1 MYTELY
7 KLCGFEPDEI
17 ERERPRINKA
27 FKILGI
33 EEKDIERGENRLR
46 QYLDV
51 ELLGVRKFLGIWM
64 RELVN
69 LVLAREEHDKVVY
82 SDFPMELRP
91 LMSMML
97 STEEKDVYFATPG
110 QIINMTIGQI
120 FDKLTPFL
128 EAGEEN
134 GLPPGAAHCALYQTR
149 LGAMVKGVIPFPD
162 LSVIASYHCDQPSE
176 AEELLHEVYGVPV
189 AHLDSCPDANWGDWP
204 KFNDHRVRYSASQAR
219 KLFQTFEK
227 VIGCQMTEEAIRAT
241 NKANAIYRLK
251 FQQLAE
257 LIGHADPQPIRQAS
271 MAHAF
276 FLNSMPTRDIEGKQ
290 EALEILVDEVQQR
303 VDEGRGVVE
312 KGAPGVFSTITISVD
327 PSITYMIEQAGL
339 AIRIQIP
346 FWLGPWVLT
355 KHPYRDWADMI
366 GVGPCLDIP
375 HSCQAHV
382 TINLENCRAF
392 NVDGVINFYP
402 YSCREWTPTVMIT
415 KKVIEKELG
424 IPVLILEGDSYD
436 TRNYSANQLR
446 TRVETFAELLRATK
460 ATQAAS
466 R

>member
-1 MYTELY
+1 MYTQLF

-17 ERERPRINKA
+17 ERERPRIDKA
-27 FKILGI
+27 FNILGI
-33 EEKDIERGENRLR
+33 EEEDINRGEKRLR
-46 QYLDV
+46 RYLDI

-69 LVLAREEHDKVVY
+69 LVLAREEHEKVIY

-110 QIINMTIGQI
+110 QILNMTIGQI

-149 LGAMVKGVIPFPD
+149 LGAMVKGTIPFPD

-176 AEELLHEVYGVPV
+176 AEQLLHEVYGVPV
-189 AHLDSCPDANWGDWP
+189 AYLDSCPDANWGDWP
-204 KFNDHRVRYSASQAR
+204 KYNDYRALYSGSQAR
-219 KLFQTFEK
+219 KLFKAFEE
-227 VIGCQMTEEAIRAT
+227 VSGCQMTEEAIRTT

-251 FQQLAE
+251 FQQMTE
-257 LIGHADPQPIRQAS
+257 LIGHADPQPISQS
-271 MAHAF
+271 SLAHAF

-303 VDEGRGVVE
+303 VDQGKGVVE

-327 PSITYMIEQAGL
+327 PSITRMIEETGL
-339 AIRIQIP
+339 AIRVQIP

-375 HSCQAHV
+375 HSCEAHV
-382 TINLENCRAF
+382 AINLENCKAF
-392 NVDGVINFYP
+392 NVDGAINFYP
-402 YSCREWTPTVMIT
+402 YSCREWVPTVMIT

-436 TRNYSANQLR
+436 TRNYSAGQLK
-446 TRVETFAELLRATK
+446 TRVETFAELLRAAK
-460 ATQAAS
+460 ASKRA
-466 R
+466 